1 MDMNELQLIVNGL
14 VLALQVAKEVHELME
29 SQAIKDLENKI
40 SILIDF
46 IEQKKA
52 VGLSPLLDDIAPV
65 LDDTAHNNE

>member
-46 IEQKKA
+46 IERKKT
-52 VGLSPLLDDIAPV
+52 VGLSPILEDIAPV